1 MNARDFYT
9 IADGQ
14 LGDALPFLMGF
25 AVPALLFVFK
35 GAWKKSESSQA
46 YIQQILKDIGLLE
59 AARDRAKE
67 KDDEQGKQISELQKS
82 VQDSRERII
91 VLEHEVKK

>member
-1 MNARDFYT
+1 MTARELYI
-9 IADGQ
+9 IADAQ
-14 LGDALPFLMGF
+14 LGDALPFLIGF

-35 GAWKKSESSQA
+35 AAWKKSESSQT

-59 AARDRAKE
+59 AARDRSKE
-67 KDDEQGKQISELQKS
+67 KDEEQAKLISELQKLG
-82 VQDSRERII
+82 QDNRERII

>member
-1 MNARDFYT
+1 MTGRELYMV
-9 IADGQ
+9 ADAQ

-35 GAWKKSESSQA
+35 GAWKKSDESQK

-59 AARDRAKE
+59 AARDRSKE
-67 KDDEQGKQISELQKS
+67 KDDEQGRAISELQKLG
-82 VQDSRERII
+82 QDNRERII
-91 VLEHEVKK
+91 VLEHEVRK